1 VKALNP
7 LENHFMKR
15 QKNSQSGAFTLIE
28 LLVVIAIIA
37 ILAAM
42 LLPAL
47 SAAKQK
53 AIKLQCLGNTRQIE
67 IAINVYC
74 VDFNDKL
81 PVMQGSANW
90 AWDLPEAAAQVM
102 LSSGLTKKVFYDPG
116 TAPRFDDTLNWAS
129 TDPAPSSFW
138 NSFAANGYHLIGYA
152 LAFAGP
158 VSALDPTNQNTT
170 LQPENVTM
178 GDGSIV
184 KASASDRVLIADAII
199 SNGTATPSYAHPEN
213 NYVNV
218 SIGFMPNGLSN
229 QGISPHLVKN
239 IPSGGNVGFKD
250 GHATWHKFNDS
261 VNPMVQRNKNGTLNF
276 WW

>member
-1 VKALNP
+1 
-7 LENHFMKR
+7 MKMQHSSR
-15 QKNSQSGAFTLIE
+15 TGAFTLIE

-47 SAAKQK
+47 AGAKDK
-53 AIKLQCLGNTRQIE
+53 AIRTQCLDNTRQILV
-67 IAINVYC
+67 AINVYA

-90 AWDLPEAAAQVM
+90 AWDLPESAAQVM
-102 LSSGLTKKVFYDPG
+102 LSSGLTKKCFYDPG
-116 TAPRFDDTLNWAS
+116 TAPRFDDTLNWAN
-129 TDPAPSSFW
+129 TAPAPSSFW
-138 NSFAANGYHLIGYA
+138 NSFASGGYHLIGYA
-152 LAFAGP
+152 LAFGGP

-170 LQPENVTM
+170 LQPEVITINGSSTLVPVT
-178 GDGSIV
+178 
-184 KASASDRVLIADAII
+184 DRVLVADAII
-199 SNGTATPSYAHPEN
+199 SNNANAPSYAHPEN

-229 QGISPHLVKN
+229 QGISPHLKGVM
-239 IPSGGNVGFKD
+239 PAGGNVGFKD
-250 GHATWHKFNDS
+250 SHATWNKFNDYS
-261 VNPMVQRNKNGTLNF
+261 NPMVLRSKSGTLNF

>member
-1 VKALNP
+1 
-7 LENHFMKR
+7 MKM
-15 QKNSQSGAFTLIE
+15 QNSSRSSAFTLIE

-47 SAAKQK
+47 AAAKEK
-53 AIKLQCLGNTRQIE
+53 AIRLQCTSNTRQIE
-67 IAINVYC
+67 VAVNVYT
-74 VDFNDKL
+74 VDFGDKL

-90 AWDLPEAAAQVM
+90 AWDLPESAAQVM
-102 LSSGLTKKVFYDPG
+102 LSSGMTKKSFYDPG
-116 TAPRFDDTLNWAS
+116 TAPRFDDTLNWAN
-129 TDPAPSSFW
+129 TAPAPSSFW

-152 LAFAGP
+152 LAFGGP

-170 LQPENVTM
+170 LQPEIITIGGNSTLVP
-178 GDGSIV
+178 V
-184 KASASDRVLIADAII
+184 SDRVLIADAII
-199 SNGTATPSYAHPEN
+199 SNGTTTPSYAHPEN

-229 QGISPHLVKN
+229 QGISPHLKGVM
-239 IPSGGNVGFKD
+239 PAGGNVGFKD
-250 GHATWHKFNDS
+250 GHAVWHKFNDPS
-261 VNPMVQRNKNGTLNF
+261 NPMMLRNKSGTLNF

>member
-1 VKALNP
+1 
-7 LENHFMKR
+7 MKR
-15 QKNSQSGAFTLIE
+15 PNSARPAAFTLIE

-47 SAAKQK
+47 ASAKQK
-53 AIKLQCLGNTRQIE
+53 AVRIQCLGNTRQIE
-67 IAINVYC
+67 VAINVYT

-90 AWDLPEAAAQVM
+90 AWDLPESAAQVM
-102 LSSGLTKKVFYDPG
+102 LSSGLTKKCFYDPG

-138 NSFAANGYHLIGYA
+138 NSFASGGYHLIGYA
-152 LAFAGP
+152 LALAGP

-170 LQPENVTM
+170 LQPENITM
-178 GDGSIV
+178 GGNTFMV
-184 KASASDRVLIADAII
+184 PAADRVLIADAII
-199 SNGTATPSYAHPEN
+199 SNGTATPGYANPGN

-229 QGISPHLVKN
+229 QGISPHLIKAM
-239 IPSGGNVGFKD
+239 PSGGNVGFKD
-250 GHATWHKFNDS
+250 GHAVWHKFNDP
-261 VNPMVQRNKNGTLNF
+261 VNPMVLRNKAGTLNF